1 VSKPYCLWRKQGTV
15 TRSYDLTACI
25 DQQRHGLEIEEA
37 DRTRSGSGLLRS
49 GYRDADTILH
59 FRCALELA
67 CGFIGA
73 DMTMFDVKMT
83 AQNKTAG
90 NCTTRTARQTTL
102 KDSIRIDG
110 IGVHSGNPSSIVLHP
125 AKSGSGI
132 TFLRKSDGDAMDQ
145 LIPAHVDNVGDTR
158 LCTVLGN
165 PEELYVATV
174 EHLLAAL
181 RGMNVDNVLVEID
194 AAEVPVMDGSSRP
207 FVDAIRKVGTT
218 RQSAPRRYIRVLR
231 EVNASHGQAHAVLR
245 PHDGTRFDVEIDFES
260 PAIGRQRFI
269 ADLTPEVFAKDISR
283 ARTFGFLAEAKQ
295 LRAMGLAQGSSFDNS
310 VVIDD
315 DRVLNEGGLRYEDEF
330 VRHKLLDAI
339 GDLALAGSQLLG
351 EYKSVCGG
359 HKLNSMILEALFADQ
374 KNWCY
379 EDAASAEQPM
389 FSAPVGAP
397 VGLEAASQPVAAAK
411 A

>member
-1 VSKPYCLWRKQGTV
+1 M
-15 TRSYDLTACI
+15 
-25 DQQRHGLEIEEA
+25 
-37 DRTRSGSGLLRS
+37 RSGD
-49 GYRDADTILH
+49 RDAGQVPY
-59 FRCALELA
+59 FRCTLEFT
-67 CGFIGA
+67 CRFIGA
-73 DMTMFDVKMT
+73 DMTMFDVKTT
-83 AQNKTAG
+83 ARDKTAG
-90 NCTTRTARQTTL
+90 KASTRTARQTTL
-102 KDSIRIDG
+102 KDSIGISG
-110 IGVHSGNPSSIVLHP
+110 IGVHSGKPSSIVLHP

-132 TFLRKSDGDAMDQ
+132 TFLRKADGNAIDQ
-145 LIPAHVDNVGDTR
+145 LIPAHVNNVGDTR

-181 RGMNVDNVLVEID
+181 RGMNVDNVLIEID

-207 FVDAIRKVGTT
+207 FVEAIREVGTI

-231 EVNASHGQAHAVLR
+231 EVKAAHGNAHAVLR

-260 PAIGRQRFI
+260 EAIGRQRFI
-269 ADLTPEVFAKDISR
+269 AELTPEVFAKDISR

-315 DRVLNEGGLRYEDEF
+315 EDRVMNEEGLRYEDEF

-339 GDLALAGSQLLG
+339 GDLALAGSQILG
-351 EYKSVCGG
+351 EYKSICGG
-359 HKLNSMILEALFADQ
+359 HKLNAMILEALFADS
-374 KNWCY
+374 KNWCF
-379 EDAASAEQPM
+379 EDAAPVEDQPM
-389 FSAPVGAP
+389 YSTPVGAP

>member
-1 VSKPYCLWRKQGTV
+1 
-15 TRSYDLTACI
+15 
-25 DQQRHGLEIEEA
+25 
-37 DRTRSGSGLLRS
+37 
-49 GYRDADTILH
+49 
-59 FRCALELA
+59 
-67 CGFIGA
+67 
-73 DMTMFDVKMT
+73 MFDVKMT

-90 NCTTRTARQTTL
+90 NSSARTARQTTL
-102 KDSIRIDG
+102 KDCIRIEG

-132 TFLRKSDGDAMDQ
+132 TFLRKADGDAIDQ
-145 LIPAHVDNVGDTR
+145 LIPAHVNNVGDTR

-181 RGMNVDNVLVEID
+181 RGMNIDNVLVEID

-231 EVNASHGQAHAVLR
+231 EVKASHGQAHAVLR
-245 PHDGTRFDVEIDFES
+245 PHDGTRFDVEIDFET

-315 DRVLNEGGLRYEDEF
+315 DRVLNKDGLRYEDEF

-339 GDLALAGSQLLG
+339 GDLALAGSQILG

-359 HKLNSMILEALFADQ
+359 HKLNAMILEALFADP

-379 EDAASAEQPM
+379 EDAVSAEEQPM
-389 FSAPVGAP
+389 FSTPVGAP

>member
-1 VSKPYCLWRKQGTV
+1 M
-15 TRSYDLTACI
+15 RSSIAFRCTLV
-25 DQQRHGLEIEEA
+25 LA
-37 DRTRSGSGLLRS
+37 DR
-49 GYRDADTILH
+49 
-59 FRCALELA
+59 C
-67 CGFIGA
+67 IGA
-73 DMTMFDVKMT
+73 DMTTFDVKMT
-83 AQNKTAG
+83 AKNKTAD
-90 NCTTRTARQTTL
+90 NCSARTARQTTL
-102 KDSIRIDG
+102 KDSIRIEG

-132 TFLRKSDGDAMDQ
+132 TFLRKADGDAMDQ
-145 LIPAHVDNVGDTR
+145 LIPAHVDHVGDTR

-218 RQSAPRRYIRVLR
+218 RQAAPRRYIRVLR
-231 EVNASHGQAHAVLR
+231 EVKASHGQAHAVLR

-260 PAIGRQRFI
+260 EAIGRQRFI

-310 VVIDD
+310 VVIDE
-315 DRVLNEGGLRYEDEF
+315 DRVLNEEGLRYEDEF
-330 VRHKLLDAI
+330 VRHKLLDAV

-351 EYKSVCGG
+351 EYKSVRGG
-359 HKLNSMILEALFADQ
+359 HKLNSMILEALFADPR
-374 KNWCY
+374 NWCY
-379 EDAASAEQPM
+379 EDAVSADDQSM
-389 FSAPVGAP
+389 FMAPVGAP

>member
-1 VSKPYCLWRKQGTV
+1 M
-15 TRSYDLTACI
+15 
-25 DQQRHGLEIEEA
+25 
-37 DRTRSGSGLLRS
+37 RSGNRG
-49 GYRDADTILH
+49 ADQISH
-59 FRCALELA
+59 FECTLEFT
-67 CGFIGA
+67 CRYIGA

-83 AQNKTAG
+83 AQDKTAG
-90 NCTTRTARQTTL
+90 KASVRTARQTTL
-102 KDSIRIDG
+102 KDSIAIEG
-110 IGVHSGNPSSIVLHP
+110 IGVHSGKPSSIVLHP

-132 TFLRKSDGDAMDQ
+132 TFLRKADGDAIDQ
-145 LIPAHVDNVGDTR
+145 LIPAHVNNVGDTR

-165 PEELYVATV
+165 PKELHVATV

-207 FVDAIRKVGTT
+207 FVEAIRNVGTI

-231 EVNASHGQAHAVLR
+231 EVKASHGNAHAVLR

-260 PAIGRQRFI
+260 PVIGRQRFI
-269 ADLTPEVFAKDISR
+269 TDLTPEVFAKDISR

-295 LRAMGLAQGSSFDNS
+295 LRAMGLALGSSFDNS

-315 DRVLNEGGLRYEDEF
+315 DRVLNEDGLRYEDEF

-339 GDLALAGSQLLG
+339 GDLALAGAQILG

-359 HKLNSMILEALFADQ
+359 HKLNAMILEALFADP

-379 EDAASAEQPM
+379 EDAASAEDQPM
-389 FSAPVGAP
+389 FSVPVGAP